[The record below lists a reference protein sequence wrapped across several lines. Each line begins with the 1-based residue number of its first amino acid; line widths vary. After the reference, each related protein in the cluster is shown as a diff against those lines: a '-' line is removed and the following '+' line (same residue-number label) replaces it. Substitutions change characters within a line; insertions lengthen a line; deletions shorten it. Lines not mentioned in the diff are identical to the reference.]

1 MARYKKYRYG
11 GKRVPGMYKAE
22 KGDEIGT
29 MMGTNTNNQS
39 RPTPPTD
46 PQIQSNTKT
55 TNMMEVEDDLTAR
68 NDMFE
73 YNARMQAMQMHN
85 MQKMMMELK
94 MQNMLLQ
101 QQNELQNTQIQKMDL
116 INSARTTKKPV
127 GSMNSPKRKGGIVK
141 AKRGKRIEIISTGN
155 SMMRKGGGL
164 PGGRF
169 SKRR

>member
-1 MARYKKYRYG
+1 MARYRKYRYG
-11 GKRVPGMYKAE
+11 GKRVPGMYAQMGEETPMNPEMQSMDE
-22 KGDEIGT
+22 KPT
-29 MMGTNTNNQS
+29 MQASGEATVVP
-39 RPTPPTD
+39 RD
-46 PQIQSNTKT
+46 T
-55 TNMMEVEDDLTAR
+55 TNDLTTR
-68 NDMFE
+68 NNMFE
-73 YNARMQAMQMHN
+73 YNAKMQAMQMEN

-127 GSMNSPKRKGGIVK
+127 GSMNSPKRKGGIVR
-141 AKRGKRIEIISTGN
+141 AKKGKRVEIITTGS

>member
-1 MARYKKYRYG
+1 MARYKRYRYG
-11 GKRVPGMYKAE
+11 GKRVPGMYAQMGEETPMNPEMQSMDE
-22 KGDEIGT
+22 KPT
-29 MMGTNTNNQS
+29 MQASGEATVVP
-39 RPTPPTD
+39 RD
-46 PQIQSNTKT
+46 T
-55 TNMMEVEDDLTAR
+55 TNDLTTR
-68 NDMFE
+68 NNMFE
-73 YNARMQAMQMHN
+73 YNAKMQAMQMEN

-141 AKRGKRIEIISTGN
+141 AKRGKRVKIISTGN